1 MGEKLTM
8 VVTLFQENLL
18 ILSQDNEVYN
28 IMVIT
33 LDV

>member
-8 VVTLFQENLL
+8 VVTPFQENLL
-18 ILSQDNEVYN
+18 TLSQDNEVYN